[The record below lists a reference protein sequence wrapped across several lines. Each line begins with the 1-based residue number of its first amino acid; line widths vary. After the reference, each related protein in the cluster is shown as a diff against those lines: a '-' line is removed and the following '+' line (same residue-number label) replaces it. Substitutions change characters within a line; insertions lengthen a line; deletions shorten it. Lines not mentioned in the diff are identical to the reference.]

1 MCVVACE
8 GEFVGFRVAHVPATR
23 SKHQHEWS
31 RNSDHDSLHRPI
43 EAD

>member
-8 GEFVGFRVAHVPATR
+8 GEFVGFRVAYVPVAR
-23 SKHQHEWS
+23 SKHQHEGN
-31 RNSDHDSLHRPI
+31 RNTEHDSLHRPI